1 MDADTADGYQLA
13 NLNRGLNVQFV
24 RGIFED
30 IQNDLVIIRALR
42 RSCQA
47 ECERWLEVGQ
57 HFLVCI
63 RCGVMGL
70 IYDKII
76 KVIVF
81 EAVQMQRHALNV
93 AADHMGMWLFDALHV
108 SANRGA
114 RPQFSESLSGLVDQL
129 LSVSEEQG
137 PAATALGVHDGG
149 HCFAGAGCVI
159 QKSNRL
165 IVVSHGLQRF

>member
-13 NLNRGLNVQFV
+13 DLNRGLNVQFV

-76 KVIVF
+76 KVIVL
-81 EAVQMQRHALNV
+81 EAVQMQCHALNA
-93 AADHMGMWLFDALHV
+93 AADHMGIGLLEALHV
-108 SANRGA
+108 SANRDA
-114 RPQFSESLSGLVDQL
+114 RPQLSEGLGGLVDQL
-129 LSVSEEQG
+129 LRMRKKQG
-137 PAATALGVHDGG
+137 SAATALGVHDGG

-165 IVVSHGLQRF
+165 IVVSHGLQ